1 MNTTIETYVG
11 TRSFERFERIVKGA
25 RENNHT
31 AWIGDIPVTP
41 ELLAFFKALKAKRY
55 NIIPCVDFNPSNL
68 HKDGEYYSA
77 FSSLGITYPD
87 TEFRSGS
94 IFMENSSKGDFEYCV
109 MSEEIENEKYRI
121 GTHGFT
127 TRKSKDLAKALKLAA
142 KFLQPLDHE
151 NIQSRCNGAL
161 GAGLETLRDPAR
173 SKLWDKL
180 NINRDDIAQEL
191 THMVALGY
199 TPSTS
204 AFKRAFETMAT
215 EGAELRRMEKYKPRS
230 CFVWIKA
237 NSLSYKFKDE
247 PGNTIEC
254 TSMDEVPE
262 LIYNKL
268 AVLQI
273 AKAGEAIADVGVRV
287 SDKTYWI
294 FA

>member
-1 MNTTIETYVG
+1 MNTTAENFIG
-11 TRSFERFERIVKGA
+11 KSSFTRFERTVSAA
-25 RENNHT
+25 REKNHT
-31 AWIGDIPVTP
+31 AWIGDIPVHP
-41 ELLAFFKALKAKRY
+41 ALLTFFKALKDKRY
-55 NIIPCVDFNPSNL
+55 NIIPCIDFNPGQYNTS
-68 HKDGEYYSA
+68 DDYYSVY
-77 FSSLGITYPD
+77 FNIGITYPD
-87 TEFRSGS
+87 TEFRSGG
-94 IFMENSSKGDFEYCV
+94 IFVERNSTLEFCIK
-109 MSEEIENEKYRI
+109 SEEIENEKYRV
-121 GTHGFT
+121 GSDGYT
-127 TRKSKDLAKALKLAA
+127 TRKSKDLAKALKLAV

-161 GAGLETLRDPAR
+161 GEGLENLRDPAR
-173 SKLWDKL
+173 NKLWDKL

-191 THMVALGY
+191 AHMVALGY
-199 TPSTS
+199 TPSTP
-204 AFKRAFETMAT
+204 AFKQAFETMAT

-230 CFVWIKA
+230 CFVWVRA

-247 PGNTIEC
+247 PGNAIEC